1 MGGTDSGT
9 LGFEVDTGTADEA
22 GNALAAAWTPA
33 NTLTLEPAPLFSTTI
48 SDQSYT
54 AGSAITTLTLPAAT
68 GGDAN
73 TTLTYTLSPALPTG
87 LTFSGANRT
96 ITGTPG
102 AAKAETE
109 YTYTVTET
117 DSDSAS
123 LKFKITV
130 VAAADTAP
138 SFGSGTI
145 ADQSLTQNSAMTSLT
160 LPAATGGN
168 GTLSYSISPALP
180 AGLTFTAATRVLS
193 GTPTGTSASATY
205 TYTVTDGD
213 GNTAATD
220 KDTITFTIA
229 VAGVSGTT
237 PSNFKAVALKQSVAL
252 SASTTG
258 TVTKWQYR
266 YKRQSANA
274 TNSNYSSF
282 SPWTDFPSSAGA
294 SLDKTVTG
302 LRSTRRYIFQV
313 RALNGTNVVA
323 ASGDSAAVVPL
334 SYDHIHIVSGTAV
347 SMKAGGNISRKQL
360 LLGEALTGTETVT
373 LVFSVAN
380 SSTLVSVDADP
391 DIAGMRTGAKGHQS
405 EVTLTASNWKSARSF
420 DLISTNTHTS
430 TGTATVN
437 ISVKA
442 GSKASYIGRTAS
454 LSVTLSQGSRTLDD
468 TAPSFGTNTIAD
480 LSLTQNIEMTEV
492 TLPSATGGNG
502 ISSYAITPA
511 LPAGLSF
518 NAGTRVLS
526 GKPTGTSASTTYTYT
541 VWDGDN
547 NTASSD
553 EDTLTFTIAV
563 AAAVTDTAPSFGSS
577 TIANQSLT
585 QNTPMSDLTLPS
597 ATGGNGTLSYS
608 ISPALPAGLTFT
620 AATRVLS
627 GTPSASS
634 ASATY
639 TYTVSDGDGNTAST
653 DEDTITFTI
662 EVAAA
667 VTDTAPVFADNASIA
682 NQSLTQNTPM
692 SDLTLPE
699 ATGGNGS
706 LSYSISPALPAGLSF
721 NTGTR
726 TLSGTPTGTSASTTY
741 TYTVS
746 DGDGN
751 TADSDE
757 DTLTFTITVT
767 AAVTDTAPVFADNAS
782 IANQSLTQNSAMTVV
797 TLPSATGGNGTL
809 SYAITPALP
818 AGLTFNA
825 SSRVLSGTPTG
836 TSVSATYTYTVSDG
850 DNNTAATDEDTLT
863 FTIVVAAEPDTA
875 PAFADN
881 ASIADQSLTQNSAM
895 TLLTLPAATGGNGA
909 LSYSISPSLPA
920 GLTFNASSRV
930 LSGTPTGTSASATY
944 TYTVSDAD
952 SNTADTDKDTL
963 TFTIEVA
970 AAATDTGTDTK
981 PAWLAR
987 FGRTVAEQVLDGV
1000 RGRLDAP
1007 RTPGEETVTLAGQP
1021 LALSGAGRF
1030 KAHGADARHL
1040 TSEGTKDPLS
1050 RLDRAEDS
1058 RTLTDREALL
1068 GTSFALTGETD
1079 EAGGTLA
1086 WWGRTSQSAFEG
1098 RDGTLTLD
1106 GDVTTGLV
1114 GADYGRGDWLAG
1126 LVFSHTEAEGG
1137 YTDGSVGSGTLASS
1151 LTAVTVYGA
1160 IDTSPRTEL
1169 WGAVGRGQGDVTMKP
1184 KNGANAKADIDWT
1197 MAATGVRSTLAE
1209 PGEGGDLMLAL
1220 VSDALWANTGSEE
1233 AGQLRASR
1241 TGVTRLRLGL
1251 EAGWPQELDGG
1262 GRFAPRLEA
1271 GIRHDGGDA
1280 ETGFGVELGGGLTW
1294 SHPQSGLAFDLEGRA
1309 LLTHEDDDIEDRG
1322 FSAGLAFDQA
1332 PASERGLSL
1341 SLRRT
1346 LGAASSGG
1354 LDALFAP
1361 DVLSERTG
1369 AEAAGRWTAEAAWGF
1384 PAFGGRYTGSPHAG
1398 LGVTDTARD
1407 TILGWRLTPAG
1418 PAASDFSLSILATK
1432 RESDGAETEHR
1443 VGIMAG
1449 ARW

>member
-1 MGGTDSGT
+1 MADTATLASGDCKPTSAPPHSVYVCHYRVGGTDSGT
-9 LGFEVDTGTADEA
+9 LGFEVDTGTADEV
-22 GNALAAAWTPA
+22 GNALASAWTPA

-48 SDQSYT
+48 ADQSYT

-213 GNTAATD
+213 GNTADTD
-220 KDTITFTIA
+220 EDTITFTIA

-266 YKRQSANA
+266 YKTQSANA
-274 TNSNYSSF
+274 TNSNYNNF
-282 SPWTDFPSSAGA
+282 SPWADFPSSAGA
-294 SLDKTVTG
+294 SLAETVAG
-302 LRSTRRYIFQV
+302 LRSTRRHIFQV
-313 RALNGTNVVA
+313 RALNGSDVVA

-347 SMKAGGNISRKQL
+347 SMKAGGNISRKQV

-373 LVFSVAN
+373 LVFSVAD

-405 EVTLTASNWKSARSF
+405 EMTFTASDWKRARSF
-420 DLISTNTHTS
+420 DLISTNTHTT

-437 ISVKA
+437 ITVKA

-454 LSVTLSQGSRTLDD
+454 LSVTLSQGSRTLND
-468 TAPSFGTNTIAD
+468 TAPSFGSTTIAD

-518 NAGTRVLS
+518 NAGTRVLK
-526 GKPTGTSASTTYTYT
+526 GTPTGTSASTTYTYT

-547 NTASSD
+547 NTADTD
-553 EDTLTFTIAV
+553 EDTLTFTIAVTAAVTDTAPSFGSSTIANQSLTQNSAMSDLTLPSASGGNGTLSYTITPALPAGLTFNTGTRVLSGTPTGTSASATYTYTVTDADSNTAGTDEDTITFTIAV

-585 QNTPMSDLTLPS
+585 QNTPMSDLTLPAAS
-597 ATGGNGTLSYS
+597 GGNGSLSYS
-608 ISPALPAGLTFT
+608 ISPSLPAGLSFN
-620 AATRVLS
+620 ASSRVLS
-627 GTPSASS
+627 GTPTGTS
-634 ASATY
+634 ASAIY
-639 TYTVSDGDGNTAST
+639 TYTVTDGDGNTTST
-653 DEDTITFTI
+653 DEDTLTFNITVT
-662 EVAAA
+662 AA
-667 VTDTAPVFADNASIA
+667 VTDTAPSFGSSTIA

-692 SDLTLPE
+692 TVVTLPS
-699 ATGGNGS
+699 ATGGNGT
-706 LSYSISPALPAGLSF
+706 LIYAITPALPAGLSF
-721 NTGTR
+721 TASSR
-726 TLSGTPTGTSASTTY
+726 LLSGTPTGTSASTTY

-751 TADSDE
+751 TA
-757 DTLTFTITVT
+757 
-767 AAVTDTAPVFADNAS
+767 P
-782 IANQSLTQNSAMTVV
+782 
-797 TLPSATGGNGTL
+797 
-809 SYAITPALP
+809 
-818 AGLTFNA
+818 
-825 SSRVLSGTPTG
+825 
-836 TSVSATYTYTVSDG
+836 
-850 DNNTAATDEDTLT
+850 TDEDTLT
-863 FTIVVAAEPDTA
+863 FTIA
-875 PAFADN
+875 
-881 ASIADQSLTQNSAM
+881 
-895 TLLTLPAATGGNGA
+895 
-909 LSYSISPSLPA
+909 
-920 GLTFNASSRV
+920 
-930 LSGTPTGTSASATY
+930 
-944 TYTVSDAD
+944 
-952 SNTADTDKDTL
+952 
-963 TFTIEVA
+963 VA
-970 AAATDTGTDTK
+970 AAVTDITTDPK

-1007 RTPGEETVTLAGQP
+1007 RAPGEETVTLAGQP
-1021 LALSGAGRF
+1021 LALSGAGQSS
-1030 KAHGADARHL
+1030 AHGADARL
-1040 TSEGTKDPLS
+1040 MTSEGLETPFS
-1050 RLDRAEDS
+1050 MSDRAEDS

-1068 GTSFALTGETD
+1068 GTSFALTGGTD

-1086 WWGRTSQSAFEG
+1086 WWGRTAQSAFEG
-1098 RDGTLTLD
+1098 RDGTLALD

-1126 LVFSHTEAEGG
+1126 LLVSHTDAEGD
-1137 YTDGSVGSGTLASS
+1137 YTDKSVGTGTLASS

-1160 IDTSPRTEL
+1160 IDKSQRTEL

-1184 KNGANAKADIDWT
+1184 KDGANAKADLDWT
-1197 MAATGVRSTLAE
+1197 MAAAGVRSTLAE

-1220 VSDALWANTGSEE
+1220 VSDALWANTKSEE
-1233 AGQLRASR
+1233 AGQLRASH

-1262 GRFAPRLEA
+1262 GHLAPRLEA

-1280 ETGFGVELGGGLTW
+1280 ENGFGVELGGGLTW
-1294 SHPQSGLAFDLEGRA
+1294 SHPRSGLSFDLEGRA
-1309 LLTHEDDDIEDRG
+1309 LLTHEDDDIADRG

-1332 PASERGLSL
+1332 PASERGFSF

-1346 LGAASSGG
+1346 LGSASSGG

-1361 DVLSERTG
+1361 DVLSERSG
-1369 AEAAGRWTAEAAWGF
+1369 SEATGRWTAEAAWGF

-1418 PAASDFSLSILATK
+1418 PAASDLSLSILATK

-1443 VGIMAG
+1443 IGIRAG